1 MMSALFLPSSPPS
14 VPLPPHS
21 GTQHGDLL
29 LLPRGGI
36 AAAAKGGTVEWG
48 SHFFEV
54 RVRVPDG
61 GHMDEQQRGI
71 VEALSGLLRDRHGGG
86 GGREEGAALER
97 WW

>member
-1 MMSALFLPSSPPS
+1 MNALLLLSPL
-14 VPLPPHS
+14 PLPPHS

-48 SHFFEV
+48 THFFEV

-71 VEALSGLLRDRHGGG
+71 VEALSGMLRDRHGG